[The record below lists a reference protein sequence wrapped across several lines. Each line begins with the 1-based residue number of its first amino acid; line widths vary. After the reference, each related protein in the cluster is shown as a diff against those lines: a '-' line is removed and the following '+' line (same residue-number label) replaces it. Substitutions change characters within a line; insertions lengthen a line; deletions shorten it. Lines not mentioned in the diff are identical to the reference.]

1 MVYRAPT
8 LCLFVS
14 GAADVSQSAIV
25 SLLLFPLLCWLCTVY
40 SAHLQIFCLVN
51 ETVPR
56 AGGTIKVSLKL
67 TKCNPFLAFALAMA
81 SSSATGDSFG
91 ESGWASARASESD
104 LNVVN
109 RPRAGGNLDEDSSDE
124 DETIFTTA
132 QPEAEMLLSKSSCVE
147 CGALRL
153 RRSDMA
159 GMLAR
164 ADERVLRWHVLEGTR
179 LLSFAPSTTQ
189 PRGVI
194 SLSGTTVGVE
204 DERTLLLV
212 VATPLASRCYTL
224 RAPDADEQARWLR
237 ALRRREGLKL
247 GWLEKRGALNT
258 SFKRRWCQLD
268 AAGERLLYYAAP
280 SEAIE
285 CVGLT
290 NLTSMEAAPSSVA
303 GGCR

>member
-25 SLLLFPLLCWLCTVY
+25 IPVVED
-40 SAHLQIFCLVN
+40 VN
-51 ETVPR
+51 LSTTE
-56 AGGTIKVSLKL
+56 
-67 TKCNPFLAFALAMA
+67 CNPFLALAMA
-81 SSSATGDSFG
+81 SSSASGDSFG

>member
-1 MVYRAPT
+1 MHVYRALDRVSVCEWCRRP
-8 LCLFVS
+8 LSVYCYFRSSVEFVVVHRDS
-14 GAADVSQSAIV
+14 TSSR
-25 SLLLFPLLCWLCTVY
+25 PLSEMEAT
-40 SAHLQIFCLVN
+40 S
-51 ETVPR
+51 T
-56 AGGTIKVSLKL
+56 S
-67 TKCNPFLAFALAMA
+67 A
-81 SSSATGDSFG
+81 SSASFG
-91 ESGWASARASESD
+91 ESGWASARASESN
-104 LNVVN
+104 LAVVN
-109 RPRAGGNLDEDSSDE
+109 RPRAGGNIDEDSSDE

-132 QPEAEMLLSKSSCVE
+132 QPEAEMLLSRSSCVE

-224 RAPDADEQARWLR
+224 RA
-237 ALRRREGLKL
+237 LRRREGLKL

-268 AAGERLLYYAAP
+268 AAGERLLYYVAP

-290 NLTSMEAAPSSVA
+290 NLALMEAAPSSVA

>member
-1 MVYRAPT
+1 MHVYRALDRVSVCEWCRRP
-8 LCLFVS
+8 LSVYCYFRSSVEFVVVHRDS
-14 GAADVSQSAIV
+14 TSSR
-25 SLLLFPLLCWLCTVY
+25 PLSEMEAT
-40 SAHLQIFCLVN
+40 
-51 ETVPR
+51 
-56 AGGTIKVSLKL
+56 
-67 TKCNPFLAFALAMA
+67 
-81 SSSATGDSFG
+81 SSSASSASFG
-91 ESGWASARASESD
+91 ESGWASARASESN
-104 LNVVN
+104 LAVVN
-109 RPRAGGNLDEDSSDE
+109 RPRAGGNIDEDSSDE

-132 QPEAEMLLSKSSCVE
+132 QPEAEMLLSRSSCVE

-290 NLTSMEAAPSSVA
+290 NLALMEAAPSSVA

>member
-25 SLLLFPLLCWLCTVY
+25 IPVVED
-40 SAHLQIFCLVN
+40 VN
-51 ETVPR
+51 LSTTE
-56 AGGTIKVSLKL
+56 
-67 TKCNPFLAFALAMA
+67 CNPFLALAMA
-81 SSSATGDSFG
+81 SSSASGDSFG

-109 RPRAGGNLDEDSSDE
+109 RPRAGGNLDEDSSDV
-124 DETIFTTA
+124 
-132 QPEAEMLLSKSSCVE
+132 LSKSSCVE

-290 NLTSMEAAPSSVA
+290 NLALMEAAPSSVA

>member
-1 MVYRAPT
+1 MLCIRIGCNHRVYRELT
-8 LCLFVS
+8 EFTCVE
-14 GAADVSQSAIV
+14 SQSACLPCPGALDRV
-25 SLLLFPLLCWLCTVY
+25 SVCEWCRRPLSVY
-40 SAHLQIFCLVN
+40 CYF
-51 ETVPR
+51 R
-56 AGGTIKVSLKL
+56 
-67 TKCNPFLAFALAMA
+67 
-81 SSSATGDSFG
+81 SSVEFVVVHRDSTSSRPLSEMEAT
-91 ESGWASARASESD
+91 WASARASESN
-104 LNVVN
+104 LAVVN
-109 RPRAGGNLDEDSSDE
+109 RPRAGGNIDEDSSDE

-132 QPEAEMLLSKSSCVE
+132 QPEAEMLLSRSSCVE

-179 LLSFAPSTTQ
+179 LLCFAPSTTQ

-290 NLTSMEAAPSSVA
+290 NLALMEAAPSSVA

>member
-25 SLLLFPLLCWLCTVY
+25 SLLLFPLLCWLYNVLR
-40 SAHLQIFCLVN
+40 SPSDILSMRPSPGPQSLEDVN
-51 ETVPR
+51 FST
-56 AGGTIKVSLKL
+56 S
-67 TKCNPFLAFALAMA
+67 KCNPFLALLAMA